1 MRARERALLEPAFM
15 LHGRDW
21 HNTSRIV
28 DLFSRRHGRIALIA
42 RGARRPTS
50 PWRALLMPF
59 RPLLVSFT
67 LRGELGFLAA
77 AEAASAPLEPTP
89 DRLLA
94 GFYANELLLRGMSAH
109 DPHPDLF
116 DHYGSL
122 LADLAG
128 REDEA
133 VLLRRFELGLLE
145 ALGYGARLDH
155 DGTSGAPL
163 SPEAW
168 YRIDPLAGPRRVA
181 KSDDRVA
188 EGAGEDGDCCRGE
201 DLIALAAGTPSATA
215 ARGPLRRALRGALD
229 QALGSRPLRS
239 RAVAR
244 ALRRGP
250 KVGGG
255 AT

>member
-1 MRARERALLEPAFM
+1 MRARERVQLEPCFV

-28 DLFSRRHGRIALIA
+28 DLFSRGHGRITLIA

-59 RPLLVSFT
+59 RPLLVSFA

-77 AEAASAPLEPTP
+77 AEAASTPLEPAP

-128 REDEA
+128 SEDEA

-155 DGTSGAPL
+155 DGASGAPL
-163 SPEAW
+163 DPDAW
-168 YRIDPLAGPRRVA
+168 YRIDPLAGPRRV
-181 KSDDRVA
+181 DRVS
-188 EGAGEDGDCCRGE
+188 EDAKPIDDCCRGG
-201 DLIALAAGTPSATA
+201 DLMALAAGNPSSVA
-215 ARGPLRRALRGALD
+215 ARGTLRRALRGALD

-250 KVGGG
+250 KLGEGV
-255 AT
+255 A

>member
-28 DLFSRRHGRIALIA
+28 DLFSRRHGRITLIA

-50 PWRALLMPF
+50 AWRALLMPF

-77 AEAASAPLEPTP
+77 VEAASAPLEPSP

-94 GFYANELLLRGMSAH
+94 GFYANELLLRGMSPH

-128 REDEA
+128 LEDEA

-155 DGTSGAPL
+155 DGASGAPL
-163 SPEAW
+163 EADAW
-168 YRIDPLAGPRRVA
+168 YRIDPLAGPRRV
-181 KSDDRVA
+181 DRVS
-188 EGAGEDGDCCRGE
+188 EGTSDADDCCSGQ
-201 DLIALAAGTPSATA
+201 DLIALAAGTPTSTA
-215 ARGPLRRALRGALD
+215 ARGTLRRALRGALD

-250 KVGGG
+250 KLGEG
-255 AT
+255 AA

>member
-50 PWRALLMPF
+50 PLRALLMPF

-67 LRGELGFLAA
+67 LRGELGFLAG
-77 AEAASAPLEPTP
+77 AEAASPPLEPTP

-94 GFYANELLLRGMSAH
+94 GFYANELLLRGMSSQ
-109 DPHPDLF
+109 DPHPELF

-128 REDEA
+128 QEDEA

-155 DGTSGAPL
+155 DGASGLPL

-168 YRIDPLAGPRRVA
+168 YRVDPMAGPRRV
-181 KSDDRVA
+181 DQVA
-188 EGAGEDGDCCRGE
+188 EHDGTDDCCLGS
-201 DLIALAAGTPSATA
+201 DLIALAGGAPSTVA

-244 ALRRGP
+244 ALRRTVKAGEG
-250 KVGGG
+250 V
-255 AT
+255 A

>member
-1 MRARERALLEPAFM
+1 MRARERVQLEPCFV

-28 DLFSRRHGRIALIA
+28 DLFSRSQGRITLIA

-59 RPLLVSFT
+59 RPLLVSFS
-67 LRGELGFLAA
+67 LRGELGMLLA
-77 AEAASAPLEPTP
+77 AEAASAPLEPSP

-94 GFYANELLLRGMSAH
+94 GFYANELLLRGMSPH
-109 DPHPDLF
+109 DPHADLF

-128 REDEA
+128 QEDEA
-133 VLLRRFELGLLE
+133 VLLRRFELGLLD

-155 DGTSGAPL
+155 DGASGTPL
-163 SPEAW
+163 LPDAW
-168 YRIDPLAGPRRVA
+168 YRLDPLAGLRRV
-181 KSDDRVA
+181 DRV
-188 EGAGEDGDCCRGE
+188 GETDPDADCCRGA
-201 DLIALAAGTPSATA
+201 DLLALAAGRPDSAA

-250 KVGGG
+250 KLGGG
-255 AT
+255 AA

>member
-1 MRARERALLEPAFM
+1 MRARERVQLEPCFV

-28 DLFSRRHGRIALIA
+28 DLFSRGQGRIALIA

-77 AEAASAPLEPTP
+77 AEAASAPLEPAP
-89 DRLLA
+89 ERLLA
-94 GFYANELLLRGMSAH
+94 GFYANELLLRGMSPH

-122 LADLAG
+122 LAGLAG

-155 DGTSGAPL
+155 DGASGTPL
-163 SPEAW
+163 EADAW
-168 YRIDPLAGPRRVA
+168 YRIDPLAGPRRV
-181 KSDDRVA
+181 DRVA
-188 EGAGEDGDCCRGE
+188 DTADDGEDCCRGD
-201 DLIALAAGTPSATA
+201 DLLALAAGTPSAAA
-215 ARGPLRRALRGALD
+215 ARGTLRRALRGALD

-244 ALRRGP
+244 ALRRKP
-250 KVGGG
+250 VLGGG
-255 AT
+255 AA